1 MLSAT
6 NNFRFRGASIRSTAR
21 PQPKS
26 ITVESTSNVRNFGF
40 QQA

>member
-1 MLSAT
+1 MLKAT
-6 NNFRFRGASIRSTAR
+6 NSFRLRGASIRSTAR

-26 ITVESTSNVRNFGF
+26 MTVESTSSVRNFGF